1 MNVEMIQDQL
11 GNAAT
16 FFESFGKVVKGL
28 EFFYGGEN
36 PQGFF
41 KTTFIDPFVNLSS
54 NFGSSNG
61 GEAEVPAELL
71 PEAARPEAK

>member
-54 NFGSSNG
+54 NFGSSNAG
-61 GEAEVPAELL
+61 GEVPAEAL
-71 PEAARPEAK
+71 PEAARPAAK